1 MRSSAAASNPH
12 LPLRVLIAGGGVAG
26 LETLLALSDLAGR
39 RVAVT
44 LLAPEPEFVVRAMTV
59 GEPFDRAQG
68 RHLVLA
74 DVAREHEAEL
84 VVGRLAAVDP
94 VARVVTTGTG
104 AHVPFDVLVVAAGAV
119 ATEPLP
125 GALTF
130 RGRSD
135 VGDMRDLLDGLLTG
149 QVRSVVFTLARTL
162 TWSLPLYE
170 LALMTSGYLIGREI
184 ADRLLTVVTPAP
196 EPLDMFGP
204 VGSEAM
210 RGLLAERN
218 VELRTSARPSRVTA
232 DGLVLADGSLVP
244 ADRVV
249 TVPELRGPSVPGL
262 PADPRGFLP
271 VDRHGRVRGMQDIYA
286 AGDVT
291 AYPVKQGGLAA
302 QQADAVA
309 EAIAARAGALVD
321 PQPFHPVIRG
331 LLLTGAEPIYL
342 RAEPGVPARPREA
355 AVAPVKFDAQ
365 SESSRP
371 LWWPPAKVAGRYL
384 APYLGTARPSFV
396 GPATLVDRPAPR
408 SPARPAEDR
417 EALQLALTLADA
429 DAGWSDYAS
438 ALRALD
444 AAATLA
450 GALPPEYERKRDEWR
465 AALGDRSEPARY
477 VPAVERA

>member
-1 MRSSAAASNPH
+1 MRPFVPGSSPH
-12 LPLRVLIAGGGVAG
+12 VPLQVLIAGGGVAG

-59 GEPFDRAQG
+59 GEPFDHAQG

-74 DVAREHEAEL
+74 DVAREHEAKL

-94 VARVVTTGTG
+94 VARVVTTDTG
-104 AHVPFDVLVVAAGAV
+104 DLVPFDVLVVAAGAV

-135 VGDMRDLLDGLLTG
+135 VGEMRDLLDGLLTG
-149 QVRSVVFTLARTL
+149 RVRSVVFTLARTL

-170 LALMTSGYLIGREI
+170 LALMTSGYLIGREV
-184 ADRLLTVVTPAP
+184 ADRRLTVVTPAP

-204 VGSEAM
+204 AGSEAM
-210 RGLLAERN
+210 RGLLAERH

-262 PADPRGFLP
+262 PADPHGFLP

-309 EAIAARAGALVD
+309 EAIAARSGALVD

-331 LLLTGAEPIYL
+331 LLLTGSEPVYL
-342 RAEPGVPARPREA
+342 RAEPGAPERPHQAGVAR
-355 AVAPVKFDAQ
+355 VKFDGP

-384 APYLGTARPSFV
+384 APYLGTARPSFL

-408 SPARPAEDR
+408 SPAHSAEDR

-429 DAGWSDYAS
+429 DAAWSDYAS

-450 GALPPEYERKRDEWR
+450 GGLAPEYERKREEWR
-465 AALGDRSEPARY
+465 AALGDGPRLKLGP
-477 VPAVERA
+477 ERAA